1 MPFTEGTL
9 PSYPRPHLSPTPTL
23 TAPCLVAVPD
33 RISFPEKE
41 EEILAWW
48 EENGVFQESLKQS
61 LGKPVWSFYDGPP
74 FATGLPHYGHLLA
87 GTIKVHAHA
96 ARPSPARARR
106 RHHRRAR
113 AAPRTPGDSCN
124 PCPPPMGRVDLLLNQ
139 STPTLSPQ
147 MRSPVCP
154 ARAGT

>member
-1 MPFTEGTL
+1 MSFTEGTL
-9 PSYPRPHLSPTPTL
+9 PPYPRPHRAHTHADGS
-23 TAPCLVAVPD
+23 CLVAVPD

-87 GTIKVHAHA
+87 GTIK
-96 ARPSPARARR
+96 ARPEPRPA
-106 RHHRRAR
+106 H
-113 AAPRTPGDSCN
+113 
-124 PCPPPMGRVDLLLNQ
+124 PPP
-139 STPTLSPQ
+139 PP
-147 MRSPVCP
+147 
-154 ARAGT
+154 

>member
-1 MPFTEGTL
+1 M
-9 PSYPRPHLSPTPTL
+9 
-23 TAPCLVAVPD
+23 AVPD

-87 GTIKVHAHA
+87 GTIKASPEP
-96 ARPSPARARR
+96 RPPATATLGRWCEADARALGRR
-106 RHHRRAR
+106 
-113 AAPRTPGDSCN
+113 TS
-124 PCPPPMGRVDLLLNQ
+124 
-139 STPTLSPQ
+139 S
-147 MRSPVCP
+147 
-154 ARAGT
+154 AGTRTRPATTSSAASAGTATASLWSSRSTRCSASRVRLALTLTLALALALA